1 MVETIN
7 IGYRRA
13 EKITRKYAKSFYF
26 ASLFLSKEKKDA
38 VYSIYAICRLSDE
51 ATDKDASLAEL
62 SAIKRNIDAVY
73 ANEELNINIL
83 LAFKETIYKYSIPR
97 YYFDELIEGM
107 YMDFR
112 KKYYE
117 DFTGLKAYCYRV
129 AGVVG
134 LMMLRIFGFKDPEAE
149 NYAVNLGIAM
159 QLTNILRDIKE
170 DCERGRIYLPRED
183 LSLFGVSENDIARG
197 IADKKFKALLKFQ
210 VDRARKFY
218 ADSEPGIQMI
228 TDLRCRFATELMKEI
243 YSGILDEIEK
253 NDYDVFSKRVYVKSW
268 GKIIRAFRAMRR
280 FKK

>member
-1 MVETIN
+1 MIETIN

-26 ASLFLSKEKKDA
+26 ASLFLSKEKRDA

-62 SAIKRNIDAVY
+62 SAIKRDIDAVY

-170 DCERGRIYLPRED
+170 DYERGRIYLPREE

-197 IADKKFKALLKFQ
+197 IAGKKFKALLKFQ
-210 VDRARKFY
+210 VNRARKFY

-268 GKIIRAFRAMRR
+268 GKIIRAFKAMRR